1 MDPILD
7 LLKLAK
13 AGDATAAANLWRA
26 IADGRVSDTVA
37 AAWAR
42 DVAYQVVANVINP
55 DVPANRA
62 RENARAALGL
72 EGRVDKNQE
81 LKALVL
87 DALPDATPVE
97 IAAVADL
104 VIDVGKADKYKI
116 RRQIEYIRRKAG
128 K

>member
-1 MDPILD
+1 MDPMLD
-7 LLKLAK
+7 LLNRAV

-26 IADGRVSDTVA
+26 IADGRASDAIA

-42 DVAYQVVANVINP
+42 DVAHQVVAKVLNP

-62 RENARAALGL
+62 REKARAALGL
-72 EGRVDKNQE
+72 EGRVDQNQE

-87 DALPDATPVE
+87 DALPDATAAE
-97 IAAVADL
+97 IAMVADL
-104 VIDVGKADKYKI
+104 VIDVGKADRHQI
-116 RRQIEYIRRKAG
+116 RRQIEYIRSKAG